1 VLDETGE
8 VLLEQKLATTPK
20 AMKEVFG
27 GTPRSRI
34 ALETGM
40 HSPWVSRLLSEFGHE
55 EVSLPAT
62 QRRPTADSSAILSA
76 EFNLSWCSVRIM
88 SNTLPLVALLALSS
102 IASAQS
108 SGAIAPSPPP
118 SPEIKRLVDALS
130 GTWSITLKIEPNESL
145 PKGGGGK
152 GEEVWRPGPGG
163 LSLIEDYHS
172 TGDEGESSG
181 LGVAWWDNNAQRYQ
195 VTWCDG
201 GNPDGCVVIKHG
213 AKWEGSKVV
222 AMDEWQ
228 KNGKKVTLKEVFSD
242 ITPTSF
248 KQTLY
253 QGESGGELKMFMSI
267 LAAKVR

>member
-1 VLDETGE
+1 MLLLV
-8 VLLEQKLATTPK
+8 VLL
-20 AMKEVFG
+20 
-27 GTPRSRI
+27 
-34 ALETGM
+34 
-40 HSPWVSRLLSEFGHE
+40 
-55 EVSLPAT
+55 
-62 QRRPTADSSAILSA
+62 AI
-76 EFNLSWCSVRIM
+76 
-88 SNTLPLVALLALSS
+88 SN

-108 SGAIAPSPPP
+108 SGVIAPSPPP
-118 SPEIKRLVDALS
+118 SLEIKRLVDALS
-130 GTWSITLKIEPNESL
+130 GTWSITLKIEPNENL

-172 TGDEGESSG
+172 TGDEGEISG

-201 GNPDGCVVIKHG
+201 SNPEGCVVIKHG
-213 AKWEGSKVV
+213 AKWEGSNVV